1 MKLFMSKE
9 EKAELKRKEQE
20 AAENAKQEAD
30 IQTKIIVKTKKKEV
44 LKLIEEITRK
54 EQDLIK
60 GAAEAKAKGFMD
72 IYRNQISFI
81 KIARARKV
89 QAEKF
94 LYQINAM
101 ETMKSIADSSSGL
114 LNAMGA
120 IADSLGAFT
129 LDKGAMLEVQKSFA
143 KTQEQLDRQNLL
155 LDEFTSGMEM
165 SMDSVDV
172 SDIDSPGLKDQDIA
186 DDIDKYLGASG
197 NNVDVSAYD
206 KYINNTIG

>member
-1 MKLFMSKE
+1 MKFFMSKE
-9 EKAELKRKEQE
+9 EKAELKKKEQE
-20 AAENAKQEAD
+20 AAENAKQEAEF
-30 IQTKIIVKTKKKEV
+30 QAKYTAKQKKKEV

-60 GAAEAKAKGFMD
+60 GAAEAKAKGFAD

-81 KIARARKV
+81 KVARARKM

-94 LYQINAM
+94 LFQVEAM

-114 LNAMGA
+114 LDAMGA
-120 IADSLGAFT
+120 IAGTLGALT
-129 LDKGAMLEVQKSFA
+129 IDKGAMLEVQKNFA

-186 DDIDKYLGASG
+186 NDIDLYISSSG
-197 NNVDVSAYD
+197 NNVDLSAYE
-206 KYINNTIG
+206 KYATN